1 MQGWHSVLRMV
12 HDNITTIFF
21 FLVIAVFVVA
31 WLVIEAI
38 RSHQSRDEIFKL
50 RKRVTELEHDRVI
63 GPRVA
68 VDPIVLANRWVRAGF
83 AATTNDGGCLI
94 LVDRVSAQQHNA
106 VLTLRIDGL
115 PAARGEVLGV
125 GEALE
130 ARGKSGTYIV
140 ELIGTDPAQAQIGVS
155 LRSHHAKAAL

>member
-1 MQGWHSVLRMV
+1 MQGWYGVMRMV

-21 FLVIAVFVVA
+21 FLLIAVFVVA

-50 RKRVTELEHDRVI
+50 RKRVTELEHERVI
-63 GPRVA
+63 GSRVQT
-68 VDPIVLANRWVRAGF
+68 DPIVLANRWVRSGF

-94 LVDRVSAQQHNA
+94 LVDRVSAQQHTA

-115 PAARGEVLGV
+115 PASGGEVVAV

-130 ARGKSGTYIV
+130 ASGKSGTYVI
-140 ELIGTDPAQAQIGVS
+140 ELIGTDPAQALIGVS
-155 LRSHHAKAAL
+155 LRSHHARAAL